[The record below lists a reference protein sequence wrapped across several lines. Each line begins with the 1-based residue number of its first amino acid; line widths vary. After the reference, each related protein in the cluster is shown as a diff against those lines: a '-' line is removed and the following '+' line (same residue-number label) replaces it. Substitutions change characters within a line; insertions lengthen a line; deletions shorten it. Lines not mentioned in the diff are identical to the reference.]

1 MSAVVNPS
9 KPLKKD
15 KDKKANRTIQKLKD
29 IPKIQK
35 FRYAMIF
42 FASACMLGPL
52 AFLPQLAGTDDLC
65 GVLCMRR
72 FYLYFP
78 GMNWQ
83 DFIVHVNAAW
93 IGVFAF
99 SLILLT
105 TLFFGR
111 MWCGYLCP
119 VGGLAELGSRMLNDR
134 WKIEFR
140 SLPQVQIRYGYFG
153 FYLVAMPAIGIS
165 ACTLCN
171 FITVPRLIE
180 ALSGEYRGM
189 VYLVS
194 SVGLVNLGLL
204 LLLGFF
210 ASKGRAYCQ
219 FMCPIGAAD
228 GLVNRLGANLKL
240 GHRIRVAKERCTGC
254 NICARDC
261 MCGAIKMVDK
271 IATVDQLS
279 CMSCHECIDVCDWDA
294 LSWTTPPNHAQPKRI
309 KKNVEIHPVPDW
321 QAVHFSAEKPKV
333 EAETETSTVKSK
345 GYNSHSILRMINALI
360 FLSVISVVIVG
371 SII

>member
-1 MSAVVNPS
+1 MRIINNI
-9 KPLKKD
+9 
-15 KDKKANRTIQKLKD
+15 KAIPFVQKY
-29 IPKIQK
+29 
-35 FRYAMIF
+35 RYAIILLSSVSF
-42 FASACMLGPL
+42 LGPL
-52 AFLPQLAGTDDLC
+52 AFLPQLVGNNDLC

-78 GMNWQ
+78 GMTFQ
-83 DFIVHVNAAW
+83 DFFTHLNVAF
-93 IGVFAF
+93 IGVIAFAV
-99 SLILLT
+99 ILLT
-105 TLFFGR
+105 TFFYGR
-111 MWCGYLCP
+111 IWCSFLCP

-153 FYLVAMPAIGIS
+153 FFLVAMPALGIS

-171 FITVPRLIE
+171 FITIPRLVE

-228 GLVNRLGANLKL
+228 GLVNRLGSKLKFTR
-240 GHRIRVAKERCTGC
+240 RIRIEKERCTGC
-254 NICARDC
+254 NVCARDC
-261 MCGAIKMVDK
+261 MCGAITMVDR
-271 IATVDQLS
+271 IAVIDQLS
-279 CMSCHECIDVCDWDA
+279 CMSCHECVDVCDWNA
-294 LSWTTPPNHAQPKRI
+294 LAWTTVPDSEKPKRV
-309 KKNVEIHPVPDW
+309 KKGVEIHPQPDW
-321 QAVHFSAEKPKV
+321 QVINFMPKKEDAAKAAVFR
-333 EAETETSTVKSK
+333 T
-345 GYNSHSILRMINALI
+345 HSWARMINALI
-360 FLSVISVVIVG
+360 LLSVLSVVIVG
-371 SII
+371 SFVL

>member
-1 MSAVVNPS
+1 MRVLENI
-9 KPLKKD
+9 
-15 KDKKANRTIQKLKD
+15 KA
-29 IPKIQK
+29 IPKMQK
-35 FRYAMIF
+35 FRYALIF
-42 FASACMLGPL
+42 IASASLLGPI

-78 GMNWQ
+78 GMTWE
-83 DFIVHVNAAW
+83 DFFVHVNAAS
-93 IGVFAF
+93 IGVVAF
-99 SLILLT
+99 YLIMLT
-105 TLFFGR
+105 TFFFGR

-119 VGGLAELGSRMLNDR
+119 VGGLAELGSRMMNDR

-153 FYLVAMPAIGIS
+153 FFLVAMPALGIS

-171 FITVPRLIE
+171 FITIPRLIE

-189 VYLVS
+189 VFLIS

-204 LLLGFF
+204 LILGFF

-228 GLVNRLGANLKL
+228 GLVNRLGAKL
-240 GHRIRVAKERCTGC
+240 NFTHRIRVEKERCTGC
-254 NICARDC
+254 NVCARDC

-271 IATVDQLS
+271 IATIDQLS
-279 CMSCHECIDVCDWDA
+279 CMSCHECVDVCDWNA
-294 LSWTTPPNHAQPKRI
+294 LAWTTVPDHSAPKRI
-309 KKNVEIHPVPDW
+309 KKNVEIHPQPDW
-321 QAVHFSAEKPKV
+321 QAVHFTSNVK
-333 EAETETSTVKSK
+333 EAQVSVYK
-345 GYNSHSILRMINALI
+345 SHSWLRMINALI

-371 SII
+371 SFL